1 LNQILKNNGASHD
14 HLRLL
19 LVGRDPFAIAALKS
33 LAMSNSWELEIAG
46 SGCEALERLQENHT
60 PDMVIVDLAH
70 GDTDGMYALR
80 WLRRMRPSLP
90 VVLLGLADD
99 TLRNEA
105 LRLGARDYLLKP
117 VTDQKLSAA
126 IQRHMFGIDTD
137 GSDAGLNQEQI
148 IQVREDRFFMAGG
161 ALMHKLQAQAELLS
175 QVDVPL
181 LIVGESG
188 SGKETVARL
197 IHKLSVRSALP
208 FIKVNCAALPPDLL
222 ERELFGYEAGSF
234 PGQVR
239 PKPGKFELAEK
250 GTIFLDDIAD
260 MPASLQAKLLHV
272 LQEKQFS
279 RPGAGTTV
287 RVDMRIMAAT
297 GIEVERAMMEKRLR
311 EDLYYRLSAFT
322 VHVPS
327 LRQRKEEIPLLL
339 GHFMNQLARHYGLP
353 TRTLSA
359 ETLEACQ
366 AYKWPGN
373 LRELES
379 FVKRYLVMG
388 HEELILGES
397 RWNNGNGGNGLRE
410 HRFPA
415 HIPEPMPVPEHAV
428 AEDHH
433 SGLRSLVQTVKGEAE
448 RNAIA
453 VALEQTRWN
462 RKAAARLLK
471 VSYRTLLYKIQ
482 QYHMSPPPTYS
493 STSFVGTAVK
503 GNGHG
508 P

>member
-1 LNQILKNNGASHD
+1 MEQTSKNKNGSAPAL
-14 HLRLL
+14 LRLL
-19 LVGRDPFAIAALKS
+19 IVGRDSSAITALQS
-33 LAMSNSWELEIAG
+33 LASSHSWGLEVVG
-46 SGCEALERLQENHT
+46 SGCEALERLQGNHT
-60 PDMVIVDLAH
+60 PDMVLVDLTR
-70 GDTDGMYALR
+70 GDADGLYALR

-90 VVLLGLADD
+90 VVLLGLADE
-99 TLRNEA
+99 TLRDEA
-105 LRLGARDYLLKP
+105 MRLGARDYLLKP
-117 VTDQKLSAA
+117 VSDQKLAA
-126 IQRHMFGIDTD
+126 IIQRYMLGEDDRDDHSFT
-137 GSDAGLNQEQI
+137 QEQI
-148 IQVREDRFFMAGG
+148 IQVREDRFFMAAGP
-161 ALMHKLQAQAELLS
+161 LMRKLRAQAELLS

-197 IHKLSVRSALP
+197 IHQLSVRSALP
-208 FIKVNCAALPPDLL
+208 FLKVNCAALPPDLL
-222 ERELFGYEAGSF
+222 ERELFGFDAGSY

-250 GTIFLDDIAD
+250 GTIFFDDIAD
-260 MPASLQAKLLHV
+260 MPANLQAKLLHV

-279 RPGAGTTV
+279 RPGSGTTI
-287 RVDMRIMAAT
+287 RVDVHIVAAT
-297 GIEVERAMMEKRLR
+297 GIEVERAMTEKRLR
-311 EDLYYRLSAFT
+311 EDIYYRLSAFT

-353 TRTLSA
+353 TRTLST
-359 ETLEACQ
+359 ELLEACQ
-366 AYKWPGN
+366 EYKWPGN

-397 RWNNGNGGNGLRE
+397 RWNDGNGLRE
-410 HRFPA
+410 HRFPP
-415 HIPEPMPVPEHAV
+415 HVSEPMPVSGPS
-428 AEDHH
+428 EDHN
-433 SGLRSLVQTVKGEAE
+433 SGLRSLVQSVKGEAE

-453 VALEQTRWN
+453 VALDQTRWN

-493 STSFVGTAVK
+493 STSFAGSPAK

-508 P
+508 PQ